1 MENSNK
7 NVRSNHGVNRQLSF
21 TLIELLVVIAII
33 AMMAGMLLPALNKA
47 RETAQKTQCT
57 GNLKSIG
64 TAVFQYIHDH
74 RDYLEK
80 SYV

>member
-1 MENSNK
+1 MENSSK
-7 NVRSNHGVNRQLSF
+7 NVRNNHGGTRQQVF
-21 TLIELLVVIAII
+21 TLIELLVILAIMAI
-33 AMMAGMLLPALNKA
+33 LAGMLLPALNKA
-47 RETAQKTQCT
+47 HETARKPQCT

>member
-1 MENSNK
+1 MENSSK
-7 NVRSNHGVNRQLSF
+7 NVRNNHGGTRQQVF
-21 TLIELLVVIAII
+21 TLIEFLTVIAII

-64 TAVFQYIHDH
+64 TAVFQYIYDY

>member
-1 MENSNK
+1 M
-7 NVRSNHGVNRQLSF
+7 
-21 TLIELLVVIAII
+21 AII

-64 TAVFQYIHDH
+64 TAVFQYIYDY